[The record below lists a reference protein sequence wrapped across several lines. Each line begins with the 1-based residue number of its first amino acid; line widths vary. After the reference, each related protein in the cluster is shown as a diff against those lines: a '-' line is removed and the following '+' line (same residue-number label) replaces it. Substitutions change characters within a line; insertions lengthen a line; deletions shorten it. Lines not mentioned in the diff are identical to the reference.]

1 MSKENFL
8 NFYKKNGYIILK
20 VFDKNDIENLRS
32 KIKKKATKYLKKKS
46 WKLENYHEHINQSVN
61 SKIAKNKNRF
71 INVDYCIIKK
81 LKSNKKIKS
90 VLAYSW
96 SHSNFILPD
105 QKYLIGKSKS
115 TTLKKLRKRE
125 IQFRI
130 VVPQERNSTL
140 SAAPPPHVDLNAGKI
155 TNKIIN
161 GKNVMDT
168 SSLQFTLW
176 TPLIG
181 FTKNYTL
188 RVAPGSHSHNH
199 PINRISKNN
208 KYYKSPVFDKK
219 YYKKF
224 RFKRFNLSKGQCIL
238 FDGNLIHG
246 GTNNHGKK
254 TRVNLEFRLYNN
266 KSVNILK

>member
-1 MSKENFL
+1 MSKKNFL
-8 NFYKKNGYIILK
+8 DFYKKNGYIILK
-20 VFDKNDIENLRS
+20 VFNKNDIESLKF
-32 KIKKKATKYLKKKS
+32 KIKKKATKHLKKKN
-46 WKLENYHEHINQSVN
+46 WKLENYHKHVNQSVN

-71 INVDYCIIKK
+71 INVENSIIKK
-81 LKSNKKIKS
+81 LKSNKKIKK
-90 VLAYSW
+90 VLDYSW
-96 SHSNFILPD
+96 SHSNFTLPD
-105 QKYLIGKSKS
+105 QKYLIGRSKS
-115 TTLKKLRKRE
+115 TTHKKLRKRE

-130 VVPQERNSTL
+130 VVPQKKNIL

-155 TNKIIN
+155 TNKILN
-161 GKNVMDT
+161 GKKVMDT

-188 RVAPGSHSHNH
+188 RVAPGSHLNNH

-224 RFKRFNLSKGQCIL
+224 KFKRFNLSKGQCIL

-246 GTNNHGKK
+246 GTNNHGNK
-254 TRVNLEFRLYNN
+254 TRVNLEFRLYND
-266 KSVNILK
+266 KSIKILG

>member
-1 MSKENFL
+1 MN
-8 NFYKKNGYIILK
+8 
-20 VFDKNDIENLRS
+20 
-32 KIKKKATKYLKKKS
+32 
-46 WKLENYHEHINQSVN
+46 
-61 SKIAKNKNRF
+61 
-71 INVDYCIIKK
+71 
-81 LKSNKKIKS
+81 
-90 VLAYSW
+90 YSW

-155 TNKIIN
+155 TNKVIN
-161 GKNVMDT
+161 RKKVMDT

-188 RVAPGSHSHNH
+188 RVAPGSHLHNH

-224 RFKRFNLSKGQCIL
+224 KFKRFNLSKGQCIL

-246 GTNNHGKK
+246 GTNNHGNK

-266 KSVNILK
+266 KSINILR